1 MENQEK
7 IPVLKPAL
15 VYGAIVGLATI
26 VVSLLLY
33 FVDQSFEKWAIILGS
48 VVSYG
53 LILLTLVLYRSEYA
67 RDILSY
73 GRVVGISLLIGLVA
87 GLLTSIYTFTI
98 YSADESYLQD
108 TKYFAIEKMDERL
121 AKTDAKYQEKMS
133 DDQYEMFENTMN
145 DTRKKAVD
153 KIMKTSPVKFALQS
167 FMSFVFT
174 SLIIGLI
181 AGIFLRR
188 KPAEPKQI

>member
-7 IPVLKPAL
+7 VTVLKPAL

-26 VVSLLLY
+26 VVSLILY
-33 FVDQSFEKWAIILGS
+33 FVDQSFEKWAIVLGS

-67 RDILSY
+67 REVLNY
-73 GRVVGISLLIGLVA
+73 GRVVGLSLLIGLVA
-87 GLLTSIYTFTI
+87 GLLTSIYTFSV

-108 TKYFAIEKMDERL
+108 TKYFAIEKMDDRL
-121 AKTDAKYQEKMS
+121 AKTDAKYQEKLS
-133 DDQYEMFENTMN
+133 DDQYEMFENTM
-145 DTRKKAVD
+145 DETRKKAVER
-153 KIMKTSPVKFALQS
+153 IMNTSPAKFALQS
-167 FMSFVFT
+167 FISFLFS
-174 SLIIGLI
+174 SLLIGLI

-188 KPAEPKQI
+188 KPREPQQA

>member
-7 IPVLKPAL
+7 VPVMKPAL

-33 FVDQSFEKWAIILGS
+33 FIDQSFEKWALILGS

-67 RDILSY
+67 REVLSY
-73 GRVVGISLLIGLVA
+73 GRVVGMSLMIGLVA
-87 GLLTSIYTFTI
+87 GLLTSIYTFSV

-108 TKYFAIEKMDERL
+108 TKYYAIEKMDERL
-121 AKTDAKYQEKMS
+121 AKTDAKYQEKLS
-133 DDQYEMFENTMN
+133 DDQYESFENTMEAS
-145 DTRKKAVD
+145 RKKAMER
-153 KIMKTSPVKFALQS
+153 IMKSSPVKFAVQS
-167 FMSFVFT
+167 FTSFIFA
-174 SLIIGLI
+174 SLLIGLVG
-181 AGIFLRR
+181 GIFLRR
-188 KPAEPKQI
+188 KIREPQQI